1 MSMLRLSEDSHR
13 FALVAWLLY
22 ATTTFAPGDVRDGN
36 RG

>member
-1 MSMLRLSEDSHR
+1 MLRLSEDPHR

-22 ATTTFAPGDVRDGN
+22 ATTTFELGDVWDGN